1 MDSFRKYLPCTFGA
15 FFGRFSRLTEVQMRS
30 IQPVLSG
37 KDTLL
42 CAPTASGKTEAY
54 AAPLVER
61 IMGGDRRGIK
71 LLFVSPTRA
80 LANDLKRRLE
90 VRMEEVGVAFGRYTG
105 EHKERTAGK
114 FPTVAVTTPEALDS
128 LVARRPGILGNLT
141 AVVLDEIHVLD
152 GTPRG
157 DQLRVLLHRLACGKD
172 GRFQRVAASATIAD
186 PAGLAHRYLENS
198 DIVTAGGGRSI
209 RARAFDGMGVTDVAR
224 HVETLAKHGFRKVLI
239 FCNAR
244 NEVELFSS
252 ELKGRT
258 VFGRKVFPHHGS
270 LARQVRERTERQ
282 FLDAPAALC
291 VATLTLELGIDIGT
305 VDYVLLLGVPP
316 SVENLLQRSSRG
328 SRRGDT
334 IRVGYACRNEGE
346 RLLYRVLFSRG
357 ATGDFCV
364 DPYAFRPGVLVQQAL
379 VCAGS
384 ENTVTAERLEAC
396 LPPDVRGEVPRDFAG
411 RVLERMVQFDLLEA
425 CGGGRYVLSEAED
438 RKYDRGLLHG
448 NIASPRDIKV
458 VDRLTG
464 DEVGGIASGRG
475 TDMERLQIGGM
486 GRRGVM
492 EDGDRLLT
500 DAAPGGVPARF
511 TSRPLPGMTFRLARA
526 VAAELGVGDGQ
537 VVQRRSG
544 DGFSIVHGLGT
555 AGSLLLRQCL
565 IPVVGK
571 ARINRLTP
579 ITVHL
584 LRPLEA
590 LPRPTDADL
599 SILLTSRERGLAS
612 MAAMGPFHRFLP
624 GDMRRRAVRAATY
637 LDGVVRFLA
646 DAEFIREDDKP
657 APGVWDLL

>member
-1 MDSFRKYLPCTFGA
+1 M
-15 FFGRFSRLTEVQMRS
+15 
-30 IQPVLSG
+30 
-37 KDTLL
+37 
-42 CAPTASGKTEAY
+42 
-54 AAPLVER
+54 
-61 IMGGDRRGIK
+61 
-71 LLFVSPTRA
+71 
-80 LANDLKRRLE
+80 
-90 VRMEEVGVAFGRYTG
+90 
-105 EHKERTAGK
+105 
-114 FPTVAVTTPEALDS
+114 
-128 LVARRPGILGNLT
+128 
-141 AVVLDEIHVLD
+141 
-152 GTPRG
+152 
-157 DQLRVLLHRLACGKD
+157 
-172 GRFQRVAASATIAD
+172 
-186 PAGLAHRYLENS
+186 
-198 DIVTAGGGRSI
+198 
-209 RARAFDGMGVTDVAR
+209 
-224 HVETLAKHGFRKVLI
+224 
-239 FCNAR
+239 
-244 NEVELFSS
+244 
-252 ELKGRT
+252 
-258 VFGRKVFPHHGS
+258 
-270 LARQVRERTERQ
+270 
-282 FLDAPAALC
+282 
-291 VATLTLELGIDIGT
+291 
-305 VDYVLLLGVPP
+305 
-316 SVENLLQRSSRG
+316 
-328 SRRGDT
+328 
-334 IRVGYACRNEGE
+334 
-346 RLLYRVLFSRG
+346 
-357 ATGDFCV
+357 
-364 DPYAFRPGVLVQQAL
+364 
-379 VCAGS
+379 
-384 ENTVTAERLEAC
+384 
-396 LPPDVRGEVPRDFAG
+396 
-411 RVLERMVQFDLLEA
+411 
-425 CGGGRYVLSEAED
+425 SEAED